1 MPNTAHMCPNC
12 HNRAVY
18 KVYENDY
25 DDLYICDECGE
36 EFSGQPAFEGGLK
49 FTPYKDYAY
58 EAIKPYRGYK
68 IKDVDD
74 KKVVITP
81 NDVEDAEFDDED
93 SAKDWIDNKSSMSA
107 KETITQLFSKAKK
120 LSYNQIDKY
129 IISDAQSKLDPDNT
143 FLVKFKTKSDRVT
156 GEAKAKKLGFIVVDR
171 TDDKFAKM
179 PYWSFFSI
187 DDSDKWLNEDAEK
200 PNFEVRQ
207 YKDDIYGIYDTK
219 KGIWL
224 NKGEKYAM
232 QALANEYNDKSTGL
246 TEAAPQLEQPT
257 DSMSIVDMIK
267 MGYEH
272 GLFDK
277 LKNIGR
283 ENAYTVDIS
292 GVDKD
297 RIVGYFGKRKE
308 FNREDHN
315 EAGVHSVEFI
325 SNTLDIEV
333 FDSFVQIYRIP
344 QNESISEDT
353 DWSKENDS
361 SFKYQMLDRLKSDCK
376 YFLGNG
382 NGCCKYIWNNN
393 VEDHIQEMKNIYNSF
408 ADEDKPDWISLDDIN
423 EFESKMKAKLN
434 TVIEDFDTDVQS
446 DELVD
451 DTAEETPLSKHDT
464 ITKLLSNS
472 NIDYT
477 DLRDTIVARIPRNSI
492 NILSYILN
500 DLDKLNANNSY
511 ATNNHNYK
519 LIIDTTDNDT
529 IDNYVDDYD
538 DEFSDDLDF
547 ELPENTDVDESL
559 APADYNP
566 KITGKAYKVFRVKN
580 GKLYPPMV
588 ANPGGADTPVGVWL
602 KADEG
607 EFAGLSKTGR
617 KQVKSIGS
625 GTLSYRPGW
634 HLGDLPLAK
643 QFYRTN
649 KETGEKEFPKDF
661 VWAECE
667 YVMEKDYQDDA
678 MKQGYTK
685 NGKFQHSLAGL
696 PRVPENGFYRYR
708 TNPNPDTIPWVITGA
723 MKVER
728 LLDDAEVAEILA
740 KHGLEAP
747 NRQGGNKTLA
757 ELGLSN

>member
-1 MPNTAHMCPNC
+1 MANEMNIAHMCPSC
-12 HNRAVY
+12 HNCAVY
-18 KVYENDY
+18 KVYENEN
-25 DDLYICDECGE
+25 DDLYICDECSS
-36 EFSGQPAFEGGLK
+36 EFAGTPAFNGGLK
-49 FTPYKDYAY
+49 LTPYKDYAY
-58 EAIKPYRGYK
+58 EAITPYRGYK
-68 IKDVDD
+68 IKDIDD

-81 NDVEDAEFDDED
+81 SGVEDADFDTEEA
-93 SAKDWIDNKSSMSA
+93 AKDWIDNKSSASA
-107 KETITQLFSKAKK
+107 ETEIKQLFKSAKK
-120 LSYNQIDKY
+120 LSASQIEKY
-129 IISDAQSKLDPDNT
+129 VDIDAQMKADTDNV
-143 FLVKFKTKSDRVT
+143 FLVKFKTKGDRRF
-156 GEAKAKKLGFIVVDR
+156 GEAKAKKVGFVVIDR
-171 TDDKFAKM
+171 TDDDYGDSKT

-187 DDSDKWLNEDAEK
+187 DSSDKWLNESSENENK
-200 PNFEVRQ
+200 PVFEVRQ
-207 YKDDIYGIYDTK
+207 YKDDVYGIYNTET
-219 KGIWL
+219 GIWL
-224 NKGEKYAM
+224 QKGEKYAM
-232 QALANEYNDKSTGL
+232 TALANEYNDKSTGL

-257 DSMSIVDMIK
+257 NSTSIVDMIK

-277 LKNIGR
+277 LKNVGR

-292 GVDKD
+292 GLDKD
-297 RIVGYFGKRKE
+297 RIIGYFDKRKE
-308 FNREDHN
+308 FNREDHT

-344 QNESISEDT
+344 QDESINKDLDT
-353 DWSKENDS
+353 IAET
-361 SFKYQMLDRLKSDCK
+361 
-376 YFLGNG
+376 
-382 NGCCKYIWNNN
+382 
-393 VEDHIQEMKNIYNSF
+393 V
-408 ADEDKPDWISLDDIN
+408 
-423 EFESKMKAKLN
+423 KA
-434 TVIEDFDTDVQS
+434 TEDFNTDIQS
-446 DELVD
+446 DELAD
-451 DTAEETPLSKHDT
+451 EP
-464 ITKLLSNS
+464 ITKEMLNPDIAEIEKELRMRG
-472 NIDYT
+472 IDFTMNKACTKITAYFSRSQSDIMFDIIGKIFT
-477 DLRDTIVARIPRNSI
+477 KNVDYNYAENEHG
-492 NILSYILN
+492 Y
-500 DLDKLNANNSY
+500 KLNIEDAAADSY
-511 ATNNHNYK
+511 TVDELTN
-519 LIIDTTDNDT
+519 LE
-529 IDNYVDDYD
+529 D
-538 DEFSDDLDF
+538 DEFVNDSDFDI
-547 ELPENTDVDESL
+547 EESL

-566 KITGKAYKVFRVKN
+566 KVTGKAYKVFKVKN

-588 ANPGGADTPVGVWL
+588 ANPGGEDTPVGVWL

-696 PRVPENGFYRYR
+696 PRIPENGFYRYR

-728 LLDDAEVAEILA
+728 LLDDKEVAEILA
-740 KHGLEAP
+740 QHGLEAP
-747 NRQGGNKTLA
+747 NRQGGTKTLS
-757 ELGLSN
+757 ELGLSKYEH

>member
-1 MPNTAHMCPNC
+1 MANEMNVAHMCPSC
-12 HNRAVY
+12 HNRTVY
-18 KVYENDY
+18 KVYENEN
-25 DDLYICDECGE
+25 DDLYICDECGS
-36 EFSGQPAFEGGLK
+36 EFAGTPTFNGGLK
-49 FTPYKDYAY
+49 LTPYKDYAY

-68 IKDVDD
+68 IKDIDD

-81 NDVEDAEFDDED
+81 SGVEDADFDTEEA
-93 SAKDWIDNKSSMSA
+93 AKDWIDNKSSTSA
-107 KETITQLFSKAKK
+107 ETEIKQLFKSAKK
-120 LSYNQIDKY
+120 LSANQIEKY
-129 IISDAQSKLDPDNT
+129 VDIDAQMKADTDNV
-143 FLVKFKTKSDRVT
+143 FLVKFKTKGDRRL
-156 GEAKAKKLGFIVVDR
+156 GEAKAKKVGFAVIDR
-171 TDDKFAKM
+171 TDDDYGDSKT

-187 DDSDKWLNEDAEK
+187 DGSDKWLNESSENEDK
-200 PNFEVRQ
+200 PVFEVRQ
-207 YKDDIYGIYDTK
+207 YKDDIYGIYNTK
-219 KGIWL
+219 TGIWL
-224 NKGEKYAM
+224 QKGEKYAM
-232 QALANEYNDKSTGL
+232 TALANEYNDKSTGL

-257 DSMSIVDMIK
+257 NSTSIVDMIK

-277 LKNIGR
+277 LKNVGR

-292 GVDKD
+292 GLDKD
-297 RIVGYFGKRKE
+297 RIIGYFDKRKE
-308 FNREDHN
+308 FNREDHT

-325 SNTLDIEV
+325 SNTLDVEV

-344 QNESISEDT
+344 Q
-353 DWSKENDS
+353 
-361 SFKYQMLDRLKSDCK
+361 
-376 YFLGNG
+376 
-382 NGCCKYIWNNN
+382 
-393 VEDHIQEMKNIYNSF
+393 
-408 ADEDKPDWISLDDIN
+408 DEAIN
-423 EFESKMKAKLN
+423 KDLATEAETVKA
-434 TVIEDFDTDVQS
+434 TEDFDTDIQS
-446 DELVD
+446 DELAD
-451 DTAEETPLSKHDT
+451 EP
-464 ITKLLSNS
+464 ITKEMLNPDVAEIEKELRTHG
-472 NIDYT
+472 IDFTMNKACTKITAYFSRSQSDIMFDIIGKIFT
-477 DLRDTIVARIPRNSI
+477 KNVDYNYSE
-492 NILSYILN
+492 NEHGY
-500 DLDKLNANNSY
+500 KLNIEDAAADSY
-511 ATNNHNYK
+511 TVDELTN
-519 LIIDTTDNDT
+519 LE
-529 IDNYVDDYD
+529 D
-538 DEFSDDLDF
+538 DEFVNDSDFDI
-547 ELPENTDVDESL
+547 EESL

-566 KITGKAYKVFRVKN
+566 KVTGKAYKVFKVKN

-588 ANPGGADTPVGVWL
+588 ANPGGEDTPVGVWL

-696 PRVPENGFYRYR
+696 PRIPENGFYRYR

-728 LLDDAEVAEILA
+728 LLDDKEVAEILA
-740 KHGLEAP
+740 QHGLEAP
-747 NRQGGNKTLA
+747 NRQGGNKTLS
-757 ELGLSN
+757 ELGLGKYEH

>member
-1 MPNTAHMCPNC
+1 MANEMNVAHMCPSC
-12 HNRAVY
+12 HNCAVY
-18 KVYENDY
+18 KVYENEN
-25 DDLYICDECGE
+25 DDLYICDECGS
-36 EFSGQPAFEGGLK
+36 EFAGTPAFSGGLK
-49 FTPYKDYAY
+49 LTPYKDYAY
-58 EAIKPYRGYK
+58 EAITPYRGYK
-68 IKDVDD
+68 IKDIDD

-81 NDVEDAEFDDED
+81 SGVEDADFDTEEA
-93 SAKDWIDNKSSMSA
+93 AKDWIDNKSSASA
-107 KETITQLFSKAKK
+107 ETEIKQLFKSAKK
-120 LSYNQIDKY
+120 LSASQIEKY
-129 IISDAQSKLDPDNT
+129 VDIDAQMKADTDNV
-143 FLVKFKTKSDRVT
+143 FLVKFKTKGDRRL
-156 GEAKAKKLGFIVVDR
+156 GEAKAKKVGFIVIDR
-171 TDDKFAKM
+171 TDDDYGDSKT

-187 DDSDKWLNEDAEK
+187 DGSDKWLNESSENENK
-200 PNFEVRQ
+200 PVFEVRQ
-207 YKDDIYGIYDTK
+207 YKDDVYGIYNTET
-219 KGIWL
+219 GIWL
-224 NKGEKYAM
+224 QKGEKYAM
-232 QALANEYNDKSTGL
+232 TALANEYNDKSTGL

-257 DSMSIVDMIK
+257 NSTSIVDMIK

-277 LKNIGR
+277 LKNVGR

-292 GVDKD
+292 GLDKD
-297 RIVGYFGKRKE
+297 RIIGYFDKRKE
-308 FNREDHN
+308 FNREDHT

-344 QNESISEDT
+344 QDESINKD
-353 DWSKENDS
+353 
-361 SFKYQMLDRLKSDCK
+361 
-376 YFLGNG
+376 LGT
-382 NGCCKYIWNNN
+382 IAET
-393 VEDHIQEMKNIYNSF
+393 V
-408 ADEDKPDWISLDDIN
+408 
-423 EFESKMKAKLN
+423 KAS
-434 TVIEDFDTDVQS
+434 EDFDTDIQS
-446 DELVD
+446 DELAD
-451 DTAEETPLSKHDT
+451 EP
-464 ITKLLSNS
+464 ITKKMLNPDIAEIEKELRLH
-472 NIDYT
+472 NIDFSMNKAGTKITAYFSRSQSDIMFDIIGKIFT
-477 DLRDTIVARIPRNSI
+477 KNVDYNYSE
-492 NILSYILN
+492 NEHGY
-500 DLDKLNANNSY
+500 KLNIEDAAADSY
-511 ATNNHNYK
+511 TVDELTN
-519 LIIDTTDNDT
+519 LE
-529 IDNYVDDYD
+529 D
-538 DEFSDDLDF
+538 DEFVYDSDFDI
-547 ELPENTDVDESL
+547 EESL

-566 KITGKAYKVFRVKN
+566 KVTGKAYKVFKVKN

-588 ANPGGADTPVGVWL
+588 ANPGGEDTPVGVWL

-696 PRVPENGFYRYR
+696 PRIPENGFYRYR

-728 LLDDAEVAEILA
+728 LLDDKEVAEILA
-740 KHGLEAP
+740 QHGLEAP
-747 NRQGGNKTLA
+747 NRQGGNKTLS
-757 ELGLSN
+757 ELGLGKYEH

>member
-1 MPNTAHMCPNC
+1 MANEMNIAHMCPSC
-12 HNRAVY
+12 HNCAVY
-18 KVYENDY
+18 KVYENEN
-25 DDLYICDECGE
+25 DDLYICDECSS
-36 EFSGQPAFEGGLK
+36 EFAGTPAVNGGLK
-49 FTPYKDYAY
+49 LTPYKDYAY
-58 EAIKPYRGYK
+58 EAITPYRGYK
-68 IKDVDD
+68 IKDIDD

-81 NDVEDAEFDDED
+81 SGVEDADFDTEEA
-93 SAKDWIDNKSSMSA
+93 AKDWIDNKSSASA
-107 KETITQLFSKAKK
+107 ETEIKQLFKSAKK
-120 LSYNQIDKY
+120 LSASQIEKY
-129 IISDAQSKLDPDNT
+129 VDIDAQMKADTDNV
-143 FLVKFKTKSDRVT
+143 FLVKFKTKGDRRL
-156 GEAKAKKLGFIVVDR
+156 GEAKAKKVGFVVIDR
-171 TDDKFAKM
+171 TDDDYGDSKT

-187 DDSDKWLNEDAEK
+187 DGSDKWLNESSENENK
-200 PNFEVRQ
+200 PVFEVRQ
-207 YKDDIYGIYDTK
+207 YKDNVYGIYNTET
-219 KGIWL
+219 GIWL
-224 NKGEKYAM
+224 QKGEKYAM
-232 QALANEYNDKSTGL
+232 TALANEYNDKSTGL

-257 DSMSIVDMIK
+257 NSTSIVDMIK

-277 LKNIGR
+277 LKNVGR

-292 GVDKD
+292 GLDKD
-297 RIVGYFGKRKE
+297 RIIGYFDKRKE
-308 FNREDHN
+308 FNREDHT

-344 QNESISEDT
+344 QDEAINKDLATEA
-353 DWSKENDS
+353 
-361 SFKYQMLDRLKSDCK
+361 
-376 YFLGNG
+376 
-382 NGCCKYIWNNN
+382 
-393 VEDHIQEMKNIYNSF
+393 EMV
-408 ADEDKPDWISLDDIN
+408 
-423 EFESKMKAKLN
+423 KA
-434 TVIEDFDTDVQS
+434 TEDFDTDIQS
-446 DELVD
+446 DELAD
-451 DTAEETPLSKHDT
+451 EP
-464 ITKLLSNS
+464 ITKEMLNLDIAEIEKELRMRG
-472 NIDYT
+472 IDFTMNKACTKITAYFSRSQSDIMFDIIGKIFT
-477 DLRDTIVARIPRNSI
+477 KNVDYNYAENEHG
-492 NILSYILN
+492 Y
-500 DLDKLNANNSY
+500 KLNIEDAAADSY
-511 ATNNHNYK
+511 TVDELTN
-519 LIIDTTDNDT
+519 LE
-529 IDNYVDDYD
+529 D
-538 DEFSDDLDF
+538 DEFVNDSDFDI
-547 ELPENTDVDESL
+547 EESL

-566 KITGKAYKVFRVKN
+566 KVTGKAYKVFKVKN

-588 ANPGGADTPVGVWL
+588 ANPGGEDTPVGVWL

-696 PRVPENGFYRYR
+696 PRIPENGFYRYR

-728 LLDDAEVAEILA
+728 LLDDKEVADILA
-740 KHGLEAP
+740 QHGLEAP
-747 NRQGGNKTLA
+747 NRQGGNKTLS
-757 ELGLSN
+757 ELGLGKYEH

>member
-1 MPNTAHMCPNC
+1 MANEMNVAHMCPSC
-12 HNRAVY
+12 HNRTVY
-18 KVYENDY
+18 KVYENEN
-25 DDLYICDECGE
+25 DDLYICDECGS
-36 EFSGQPAFEGGLK
+36 EFAGTPTFNGGLK
-49 FTPYKDYAY
+49 LTPYKDYAY

-68 IKDVDD
+68 IKDIDD

-81 NDVEDAEFDDED
+81 SGVEDADFDTEEA
-93 SAKDWIDNKSSMSA
+93 AKDWIDNKSSTSA
-107 KETITQLFSKAKK
+107 ETEIKQLFKSAKK
-120 LSYNQIDKY
+120 LSANQIEKY
-129 IISDAQSKLDPDNT
+129 VDIDAQMKADIDNV
-143 FLVKFKTKSDRVT
+143 FLVKFKNKGDRRL
-156 GEAKAKKLGFIVVDR
+156 GEAKAKKVGFIVIDR
-171 TDDKFAKM
+171 TDDDYGYSKT

-187 DDSDKWLNEDAEK
+187 DGSDKWLNESSENEDE
-200 PNFEVRQ
+200 PIFEVRQ
-207 YKDDIYGIYDTK
+207 YKDDIYGIYNTK
-219 KGIWL
+219 TGIWL
-224 NKGEKYAM
+224 QKGEKYAM
-232 QALANEYNDKSTGL
+232 TALANEYNDKSTGL

-257 DSMSIVDMIK
+257 NSTSIVDMIK

-277 LKNIGR
+277 LKNVGR

-292 GVDKD
+292 GLDKD
-297 RIVGYFGKRKE
+297 RIIGYFDKCKE
-308 FNREDHN
+308 FNREDHT

-344 QNESISEDT
+344 QDEAINKDLDT
-353 DWSKENDS
+353 IAE
-361 SFKYQMLDRLKSDCK
+361 
-376 YFLGNG
+376 
-382 NGCCKYIWNNN
+382 
-393 VEDHIQEMKNIYNSF
+393 
-408 ADEDKPDWISLDDIN
+408 
-423 EFESKMKAKLN
+423 
-434 TVIEDFDTDVQS
+434 TVKTTEDFDTDIQS
-446 DELVD
+446 DELADEPITKEMLNPDVAEIEKELRMRGID
-451 DTAEETPLSKHDT
+451 FTMNKAGTKITAYFSRSQSDIMFDT
-464 ITKLLSNS
+464 IGKIFTKNV
-472 NIDYT
+472 DY
-477 DLRDTIVARIPRNSI
+477 NYSE
-492 NILSYILN
+492 NEHGY
-500 DLDKLNANNSY
+500 KLNIEDAAADSY
-511 ATNNHNYK
+511 TVDELTN
-519 LIIDTTDNDT
+519 LE
-529 IDNYVDDYD
+529 D
-538 DEFSDDLDF
+538 DEFVNDSDFDI
-547 ELPENTDVDESL
+547 EESL

-566 KITGKAYKVFRVKN
+566 KVTGKAYKVFKVKN

-588 ANPGGADTPVGVWL
+588 ANPGGEDTPVGVWL

-696 PRVPENGFYRYR
+696 PRIPENGFYRYR

-728 LLDDAEVAEILA
+728 LLDDKEVAEILA
-740 KHGLEAP
+740 QHGLEAP
-747 NRQGGNKTLA
+747 NRQGGNKTLS
-757 ELGLSN
+757 ELGLGKYEH

>member
-1 MPNTAHMCPNC
+1 MANEMNVAHMCPSC
-12 HNRAVY
+12 HNRTVY
-18 KVYENDY
+18 KVYENEN
-25 DDLYICDECGE
+25 DDLYICDECGS
-36 EFSGQPAFEGGLK
+36 EFAGTPAFNGGLK
-49 FTPYKDYAY
+49 LTPYKDYAY

-81 NDVEDAEFDDED
+81 SGVEDADFDTEEA
-93 SAKDWIDNKSSMSA
+93 AKDWIDNKSSASA
-107 KETITQLFSKAKK
+107 ETEIKQLFKSAKK
-120 LSYNQIDKY
+120 LSANQIEKY
-129 IISDAQSKLDPDNT
+129 VDIDAQMKADTDNV
-143 FLVKFKTKSDRVT
+143 FLVKFKTKGDRRL
-156 GEAKAKKLGFIVVDR
+156 GEAKAKKVGFVVIDR
-171 TDDKFAKM
+171 TDDDYSNSKT

-187 DDSDKWLNEDAEK
+187 DGSDKWLNESSENEDK
-200 PNFEVRQ
+200 PVFEVRP
-207 YKDDIYGIYDTK
+207 YKDNIYGIYNIKT
-219 KGIWL
+219 GVWL
-224 NKGEKYAM
+224 QKGEKYAM
-232 QALANEYNDKSTGL
+232 TALANEYNDKSTGL

-257 DSMSIVDMIK
+257 NSTSIVDMIK

-277 LKNIGR
+277 LKNVGR

-292 GVDKD
+292 GLDKD
-297 RIVGYFGKRKE
+297 RIIGYFDKRKE
-308 FNREDHN
+308 FNREDHT

-344 QNESISEDT
+344 QDESINKDLDT
-353 DWSKENDS
+353 IAKT
-361 SFKYQMLDRLKSDCK
+361 
-376 YFLGNG
+376 
-382 NGCCKYIWNNN
+382 
-393 VEDHIQEMKNIYNSF
+393 V
-408 ADEDKPDWISLDDIN
+408 
-423 EFESKMKAKLN
+423 KA
-434 TVIEDFDTDVQS
+434 TEDFDTDIQS
-446 DELVD
+446 DELADEPVTKEMLNPDIAEIEKELRLRGIDFSMNKACTKITAYFSRSQSDVMFDIIGKIFTKNVD
-451 DTAEETPLSKHDT
+451 YNYAENEHG
-464 ITKLLSNS
+464 
-472 NIDYT
+472 Y
-477 DLRDTIVARIPRNSI
+477 
-492 NILSYILN
+492 
-500 DLDKLNANNSY
+500 KLNIEDAAADSY
-511 ATNNHNYK
+511 TVDELTN
-519 LIIDTTDNDT
+519 LE
-529 IDNYVDDYD
+529 D
-538 DEFSDDLDF
+538 DEFVNDSDFDI
-547 ELPENTDVDESL
+547 EESL

-566 KITGKAYKVFRVKN
+566 KVTGKAYKVFKVKN

-588 ANPGGADTPVGVWL
+588 ANPGGEDTPVGVWL

-696 PRVPENGFYRYR
+696 PRIPENGFYRYR

-728 LLDDAEVAEILA
+728 LLDDKEVADILA
-740 KHGLEAP
+740 QHGLEAP
-747 NRQGGNKTLA
+747 NRQGGNKTLS
-757 ELGLSN
+757 ELGLDKYEH